1 MKWIDKTDE
10 AQTILEEEMLNV
22 RKIETTYEGT
32 TLKAIHLQD
41 KRNNNIVRL
50 VSGEYGSSIKVY
62 IPKSDEEKKEA

>member
-32 TLKAIHLQD
+32 PLKAIHLQD

-50 VSGEYGSSIKVY
+50 VSGEYGSSMKVY